1 MSYETRDLA
10 IYLRERF
17 QERARVSDLYARA
30 VAYLFQVFEESMTD
44 VRRQLIEQ
52 GGDANQIKFYRDPDA
67 RFIVIKMGP
76 SLTTL
81 YAMSQLGLSP
91 VEVEGTSG
99 LCGRVVVF
107 NGDYRTLEVEDE
119 EQLATIEENSL
130 FVFAEGANT
139 QNVLLYHIV
148 PPVGLHATDWARFV
162 LLTLESLARKTDSHY
177 SPVLEQIIAQSQA
190 QYQGR

>member
-1 MSYETRDLA
+1 MSHETRDLA
-10 IYLRERF
+10 IYLRDRF
-17 QERARVSDLYARA
+17 QERARISELYARS
-30 VAYLFQVFEESMTD
+30 VAYLFQVFEDIMSEM
-44 VRRQLIEQ
+44 RRELIEF
-52 GGDANQIKFYRDPDA
+52 GGDGNQIKFYRDPDA
-67 RFIVIKMGP
+67 RFIVLKMGP

-91 VEVEGTSG
+91 VGVEGTSG
-99 LCGRVVVF
+99 LCGRVIVF
-107 NGDYRTLEVEDE
+107 NGDYRTFEVEDE

-148 PPVGLHATDWARFV
+148 PPVGLHATDWNRFA

-177 SPVLEQIIAQSQA
+177 SPILEQILAQSQGT
-190 QYQGR
+190 GR